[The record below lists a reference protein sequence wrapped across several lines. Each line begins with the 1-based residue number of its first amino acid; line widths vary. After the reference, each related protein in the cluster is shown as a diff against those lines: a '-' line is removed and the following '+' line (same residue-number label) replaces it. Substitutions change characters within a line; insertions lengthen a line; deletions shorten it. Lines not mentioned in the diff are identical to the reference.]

1 MDREQTI
8 AVWDGGVRMRVLS
21 AGAGP
26 ALVFLHGP
34 LGLAW
39 DSFLDDL
46 ARSFTVYAPEHPGTT
61 PEAHDDIYRLDGLWD
76 LILCHDELLT
86 ALKIEEALVVG
97 HSFGGMVACELAAA
111 YPRRV
116 RRLALIDPIGLW
128 RDTDPIVN
136 WVKLSPAELPNYIFR
151 NPTVEAAQQMFG
163 PSEPPDAAIAAR
175 VRLMWA
181 MGATSK
187 FIWPIPDKG
196 LKKRI
201 HRVSAPTLIVWG
213 ADDRL
218 VPSIY
223 ADEFS
228 KRLARARVHIITGAG
243 HAPHLEHP
251 AAIAGLVRDFLTATP
266 H

>member
-1 MDREQTI
+1 MSWHWRISTFSPARCCPSSGTSGTTPAGSTTGGRSSCATAWASPFRRPWERNRHGPRADDHRL
-8 AVWDGGVRMRVLS
+8 DGGVRMRVLS
-21 AGAGP
+21 AGSGP

-34 LGLAW
+34 WGLAW

-116 RRLALIDPIGLW
+116 RRLALIDPIGFW

-151 NPTVEAAQQMFG
+151 NPAVEAAQRMLG

-201 HRVSAPTLIVWG
+201 HRV
-213 ADDRL
+213 
-218 VPSIY
+218 
-223 ADEFS
+223 
-228 KRLARARVHIITGAG
+228 
-243 HAPHLEHP
+243 
-251 AAIAGLVRDFLTATP
+251 
-266 H
+266 

>member
-8 AVWDGGVRMRVLS
+8 TVWDGGVRMRVLS
-21 AGAGP
+21 AGSGP

-34 LGLAW
+34 WGLAW

-86 ALKIEEALVVG
+86 DLKIEEAVVVG

-116 RRLALIDPIGLW
+116 RRLALIDPI
-128 RDTDPIVN
+128 VN

-151 NPTVEAAQQMFG
+151 NPAVEAAQQMLG

-196 LKKRI
+196 LKKLDLN
-201 HRVSAPTLIVWG
+201 HRCTSPSPRVTAAWDQRDAPRERGNQTRNWRSLKSPQHCPSLP
-213 ADDRL
+213 RL
-218 VPSIY
+218 CVC
-223 ADEFS
+223 
-228 KRLARARVHIITGAG
+228 AG
-243 HAPHLEHP
+243 
-251 AAIAGLVRDFLTATP
+251 
-266 H
+266 

>member
-34 LGLAW
+34 WGLAW

-97 HSFGGMVACELAAA
+97 HSFGGMVACELAA

-136 WVKLSPAELPNYIFR
+136 WVKLSPTELPNYIFR
-151 NPTVEAAQQMFG
+151 DPAVEAAQQMFG
-163 PSEPPDAAIAAR
+163 TSRGGPPITQRTIGSRSRQCAR
-175 VRLMWA
+175 DRKFADSPLEGGVRCGTRL
-181 MGATSK
+181 GILRVYK
-187 FIWPIPDKG
+187 KG
-196 LKKRI
+196 PN
-201 HRVSAPTLIVWG
+201 V
-213 ADDRL
+213 
-218 VPSIY
+218 
-223 ADEFS
+223 
-228 KRLARARVHIITGAG
+228 
-243 HAPHLEHP
+243 
-251 AAIAGLVRDFLTATP
+251 
-266 H
+266 

>member
-1 MDREQTI
+1 MCCPSSERSGTTMAGSTTGGRSSCATAWASPSRQPREGNRAWTANRRSPSGT
-8 AVWDGGVRMRVLS
+8 AVFACACYRR
-21 AGAGP
+21 
-26 ALVFLHGP
+26 ALVFFHGP
-34 LGLAW
+34 WGLAW

-116 RRLALIDPIGLW
+116 RRLALIDPIGFW

-136 WVKLSPAELPNYIFR
+136 WVRLSPAELPNYIFR
-151 NPTVEAAQQMFG
+151 NPAVEAAQNMFG

-213 ADDRL
+213 G
-218 VPSIY
+218 
-223 ADEFS
+223 
-228 KRLARARVHIITGAG
+228 T
-243 HAPHLEHP
+243 
-251 AAIAGLVRDFLTATP
+251 T
-266 H
+266 

>member
-1 MDREQTI
+1 
-8 AVWDGGVRMRVLS
+8 
-21 AGAGP
+21 
-26 ALVFLHGP
+26 
-34 LGLAW
+34 
-39 DSFLDDL
+39 
-46 ARSFTVYAPEHPGTT
+46 
-61 PEAHDDIYRLDGLWD
+61 
-76 LILCHDELLT
+76 
-86 ALKIEEALVVG
+86 
-97 HSFGGMVACELAAA
+97 MVACELAAA

-116 RRLALIDPIGLW
+116 RRLTLIDPIGFW
-128 RDTDPIVN
+128 RDADPIVN
-136 WVKLSPAELPNYIFR
+136 WVKLSPAELPNYIFH
-151 NPTVEAAQQMFG
+151 NPAVEAAQQMLG

-218 VPSIY
+218 VPYVY
-223 ADEFS
+223 AEEFS
-228 KRLARARVHIITGAG
+228 RRLADARVHIITGAG

-251 AAIAGLVRDFLTATP
+251 VSVADLVRDFLTTMP

>member
-1 MDREQTI
+1 MNREQTI

-21 AGAGP
+21 AGAGL

-34 LGLAW
+34 WGLAW

-86 ALKIEEALVVG
+86 ALKIEEAVVVG

-116 RRLALIDPIGLW
+116 SRLTLIDPIGLW

-151 NPTVEAAQQMFG
+151 NPAVEAAQQLLG

-196 LKKRI
+196 LKNRI
-201 HRVSAPTLIVWG
+201 HSPTPVRRRALCTSQAVVGGTLRLLPADLCPRVSERAARESCRPSCAPSC
-213 ADDRL
+213 
-218 VPSIY
+218 PS
-223 ADEFS
+223 
-228 KRLARARVHIITGAG
+228 
-243 HAPHLEHP
+243 P
-251 AAIAGLVRDFLTATP
+251 
-266 H
+266 